1 MKLCVSFIFFMLSFS
16 LFGQKEKLWIQ
27 FQLTLDSQ
35 PVEIDKNY
43 VTSKLKDSIS
53 FEAIRFYISN
63 IEFFLD
69 DEKTFSLEKK
79 HHLIDLEKEKSMK
92 VDLDADQEFNYNQ
105 IKFNLGIDS
114 LTNVSGAFGGD
125 LDPSNGMYWT
135 WQSGYINFKLE
146 GVTAT
151 CPARHHR
158 FQYHLG
164 GYQAPFPSMQKIEL
178 PISNSDSKDIIIN
191 FAIDKFFNKINV
203 KETYQIMSP
212 NQEAVDLAK
221 LVASI
226 FSISKVN

>member
-1 MKLCVSFIFFMLSFS
+1 MKFNFICIFLFLSFS
-16 LFGQKEKLWIQ
+16 LFGQKEKSSIL

-35 PVEIDKNY
+35 FVEIDKNY
-43 VTSKLKDSIS
+43 STYSLEDSIS

-63 IEFFLD
+63 VEFFQY
-69 DEKTFSLEKK
+69 KKIVFSLEKK
-79 HHLIDLEKEKSMK
+79 HHLIDLENSESMRIEIETYQ
-92 VDLDADQEFNYNQ
+92 DLEFNQ

-146 GVTAT
+146 GISKV

-164 GYQAPFPSMQKIEL
+164 GYQAPYPSMQKIIL
-178 PISNSDSKDIIIN
+178 PLSKTDSKEIKIN
-191 FAIDKFFNKINV
+191 FAIDKFFKTI
-203 KETYQIMSP
+203 KLQETYQVMSP
-212 NQEAVDLAK
+212 NQEAVDMAK

-226 FSISKVN
+226 FTCNL